1 MFPKQDKLLAD
12 FGKRLR
18 LARLRRKLT
27 TRTVAMRANMARST
41 LRNAELGDPAVGLGT
56 YIRLMAVLGLEAD
69 IARLAADD
77 VVGRKLQDAELESG
91 KPGDERRA

>member
-1 MFPKQDKLLAD
+1 
-12 FGKRLR
+12 
-18 LARLRRKLT
+18 
-27 TRTVAMRANMARST
+27 MRANMAHST

-69 IARLAADD
+69 ISRLAADD